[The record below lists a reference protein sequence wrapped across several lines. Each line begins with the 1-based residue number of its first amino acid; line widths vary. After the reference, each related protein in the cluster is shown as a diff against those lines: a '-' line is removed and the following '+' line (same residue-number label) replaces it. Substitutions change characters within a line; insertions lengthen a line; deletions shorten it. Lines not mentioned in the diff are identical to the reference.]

1 MGYVLNYSRRLNLAK
16 VLPRHELTS
25 AKYCLANV
33 AAKGSE
39 YLVYSPAG
47 GSFTVDLTAMATDRK
62 LRVEWFNPATGV
74 TAVQSPV
81 AAGSRAQQFDPPF
94 CGDAVLYLSDTEL
107 IDRK

>member
-1 MGYVLNYSRRLNLAK
+1 MGRRFTS
-16 VLPRHELTS
+16 LPCDTQNARHSS